1 MLVSRSM
8 TEPLHRERV
17 LREPPPPGVARL
29 PADGVTS
36 IVRPVLSIRADATL
50 EELSSFLLEHRVTAA
65 VVLDDQECVLGFV
78 SMTDLVREHM
88 LEGDTHDE
96 LPSGSRRLAHGFH
109 VVAPTQRTTVRDI
122 MMPFVLMV
130 GASTSIPHAAAVMAA
145 RAVHRLVVISEHQV
159 VGVIEARDV
168 LRWIARRFGVA
179 VADDPDAGW
188 RRSCEN
194 AL

>member
-1 MLVSRSM
+1 M

-17 LREPPPPGVARL
+17 LQESPPLGVSRL

-36 IVRPVLSIRADATL
+36 IVRPVLSIQADATL
-50 EELSSFLLEHRVTAA
+50 EELSIFLLEQRVTAA
-65 VVLDDQECVLGFV
+65 VVLDAQSAILGFV

-88 LEGDTHDE
+88 LEGDTREEISSGPDHAE
-96 LPSGSRRLAHGFH
+96 LGRGFH
-109 VVAPTQRTTVRDI
+109 VVADPQSTTVRDI

-145 RAVHRLVVISEHQV
+145 RGVHRLIVVAEHQV

-168 LRWIARRFGVA
+168 LRWIAGRFGV
-179 VADDPDAGW
+179 VVGDDPEAAW

>member
-1 MLVSRSM
+1 M

-17 LREPPPPGVARL
+17 LQESPLPGAARL

-36 IVRPVLSIRADATL
+36 IVRPVLSIQADATL
-50 EELSSFLLEHRVTAA
+50 EELSVFLLEHRVTAA
-65 VVLDDQECVLGFV
+65 VVLDSRGTILGFV

-88 LEGDTHDE
+88 LEGDTRDE
-96 LPSGSRRLAHGFH
+96 LTSGPRVHVGRGFH
-109 VVAPTQRTTVRDI
+109 VVANTQSTTVRDI

-145 RAVHRLVVISEHQV
+145 RGVHRLIVVAQHQV

-168 LRWIARRFGVA
+168 LRWIASRFGV
-179 VADDPDAGW
+179 VVDDDPEAAW
-188 RRSCEN
+188 RRACEN

>member
-1 MLVSRSM
+1 MS
-8 TEPLHRERV
+8 ENLHRERV
-17 LREPPPPGVARL
+17 IGESPPPGAARL

-36 IVRPVLSIRADATL
+36 IVRPVLSVRADATL
-50 EELSSFLLEHRVTAA
+50 EELSEFLLGHQVTAA
-65 VVLDDQECVLGFV
+65 VVLDEQGCILGFV

-88 LEGDTHDE
+88 LEGDTRGE
-96 LPSGSRRLAHGFH
+96 LTSGTHRVRVDRGFH
-109 VVAPTQRTTVRDI
+109 VVAPHAQSTTVRDI

-145 RAVHRLVVISEHQV
+145 RGVHRLVVVSQHQV

-179 VADDPDAGW
+179 VTDDPDAGW